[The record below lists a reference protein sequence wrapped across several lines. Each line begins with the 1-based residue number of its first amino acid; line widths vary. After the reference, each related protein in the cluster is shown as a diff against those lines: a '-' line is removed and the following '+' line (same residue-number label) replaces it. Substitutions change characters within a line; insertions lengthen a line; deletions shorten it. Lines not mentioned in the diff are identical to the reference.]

1 MGLIYCGLIWQW
13 GPCCPLPP
21 HPHFPKSANQVSLLL
36 APKSQPLLLALK
48 ESSPGSHRI
57 VKRGKKKNWLLP
69 EGEAKA
75 QAHLPWN
82 TSPYLGD
89 TCLECVKLD
98 SWAKCKDRISK
109 CNRTSHR
116 SAGSGKGQ
124 FTLAADSAFFP
135 LPLMICSLSS
145 FHVSFLPSSLL
156 FLLSSVFLIHFV
168 CFVWVLFVIFFEC
181 QKDIKTLLKHR

>member
-57 VKRGKKKNWLLP
+57 VKRGKKKWLLP

-75 QAHLPWN
+75 QAHLPWDI
-82 TSPYLGD
+82 SPYLGD

-116 SAGSGKGQ
+116 SAGSGQGQ

-145 FHVSFLPSSLL
+145 FHISFLPSSLL
-156 FLLSSVFLIHFV
+156 SFLSSVFLIHFV
-168 CFVWVLFVIFFEC
+168 CFVWVLFVIFLNV
-181 QKDIKTLLKHR
+181 KRI